1 MSDQGFFLMVHGNV
15 KFSPNFTTTG
25 LVQLNASDSPLAE
38 TLEKG
43 NHANEKNKEKL
54 SVDYCPV
61 FVDYSSSSLKLI
73 SG

>member
-1 MSDQGFFLMVHGNV
+1 MSDQGLFLMVHGNV
-15 KFSPNFTTTG
+15 KFSPNFTTTE
-25 LVQLNASDSPLAE
+25 LVQLNVTDSPLAE

-43 NHANEKNKEKL
+43 NHVNENKEKL

-61 FVDYSSSSLKLI
+61 FVNYNSSLKLI

>member
-1 MSDQGFFLMVHGNV
+1 MSDQGFLLMVHGNV

-25 LVQLNASDSPLAE
+25 LVQLNVTDSPLAE

-43 NHANEKNKEKL
+43 NHVNENKEKL

-61 FVDYSSSSLKLI
+61 FVNYNSSLKLI